1 MNLLMSYLDRKP
13 VDLRRNKDV
22 YSYYEFQKLG
32 SQSRVKDGFWKEVSY
47 KFL

>member
-13 VDLRRNKDV
+13 VDLRRNI
-22 YSYYEFQKLG
+22 YSYYEIQKLG